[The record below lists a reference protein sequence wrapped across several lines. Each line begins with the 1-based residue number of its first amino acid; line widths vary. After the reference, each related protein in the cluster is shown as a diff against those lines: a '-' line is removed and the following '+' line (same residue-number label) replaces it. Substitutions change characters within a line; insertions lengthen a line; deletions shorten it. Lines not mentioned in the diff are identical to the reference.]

1 LTGTVRRESVAVVS
15 KSFEKVE
22 EVWCFGCLASRAV
35 RRESVEIVGVVKL
48 TTVALAALVSVDRS
62 VDDEVEELT
71 AAEEAEDTV

>member
-1 LTGTVRRESVAVVS
+1 LTGTVRRESVAGVS

-22 EVWCFGCLASRAV
+22 EVWYFGCLASRAV

-48 TTVALAALVSVDRS
+48 TTVALAALVSVDRP

-71 AAEEAEDTV
+71 AAEETEDTV